1 MTSSTPSAAKLPTV
15 KLGLGPM
22 VVFNGAP
29 EKFPWFW
36 KKFRAYCMKKPDA
49 WAVLS
54 KQKGRRTQLSTH
66 VRTTGD
72 TKRFFP
78 IFAERNANTTLTDTK
93 YDAANQFIYSLWMD
107 VLTEAAADLLAG
119 VEEGDG
125 MSITAT
131 APPSPAI
138 SATTCLRK

>member
-36 KKFRAYCMKKPDA
+36 KKFRAYCMKKPEV

-54 KQKGRRTQLSTH
+54 KQKGRRTQLSFH
-66 VRTTGD
+66 AEATGD

-78 IFAERNANTTLTDTK
+78 IFEDRNANNTITDDK
-93 YDAANQFIYSLWMD
+93 KIRPFDS
-107 VLTEAAADLLAG
+107 
-119 VEEGDG
+119 
-125 MSITAT
+125 
-131 APPSPAI
+131 PPSLQPEWQLDAQ
-138 SATTCLRK
+138 TLQVLHHLH